1 MKEKSMSFGPVLR
14 VVTVSAWATV
24 VLCACQGDDNAL
36 PLPLVDAGSHSDA
49 TTVHDGGPEASNG
62 GLSDA
67 RANPDANA
75 NGGEASADASG
86 SDGSQIG
93 QTTADGASPEPF
105 SEDGPPDA
113 TAE

>member
-1 MKEKSMSFGPVLR
+1 MSFGHVLR

-36 PLPLVDAGSHSDA
+36 PLPVVDAGSHSDA
-49 TTVHDGGPEASNG
+49 TVHDGGPEASSG

-67 RANPDANA
+67 RANPDGI
-75 NGGEASADASG
+75 GGEASAEASG

-93 QTTADGASPEPF
+93 QTTSDGGLPEPF
-105 SEDGPPDA
+105 SEDGVPDA

>member
-1 MKEKSMSFGPVLR
+1 MSFGHVLR

-36 PLPLVDAGSHSDA
+36 PLPVDAGSHSDA
-49 TTVHDGGPEASNG
+49 TVHDGGPDGSKG

-67 RANPDANA
+67 RANPDGI
-75 NGGEASADASG
+75 GGEASADA
-86 SDGSQIG
+86 DGG
-93 QTTADGASPEPF
+93 LPEPF